1 MPSTP
6 SASFVSTGSLPPAEQ
21 VQQWVDEAHERF
33 RGSGDGE
40 VSDVYPSLARMPAD
54 LLGISL
60 VGASGRVFEAGA
72 ADHPFTIMSV
82 SKPFVLALVCERIG
96 ADQAIELLG
105 ADATGQPFNSLA
117 AIEAG
122 AGITNPMV
130 NSGAIA
136 TTSLTPGAGVE
147 DRWSFLREGL
157 ERFTGRALTLDDDVH
172 TCAMETNTR
181 NRSIAA
187 LLETYGTI
195 SGDPA
200 AALDLYT
207 RQCSLLVTARDLA
220 VMGATLADGG
230 VNPVTGLRVVSAETC
245 HHVLAL
251 MLTAGM
257 YETSGRWLAAVGL
270 PAKSG
275 IGGGIVTV
283 SPGKGGLGTFA
294 PRLDRAGNSVQGQEV
309 ARYLSARLGL
319 DLLASAPAAREA

>member
-1 MPSTP
+1 MTRE
-6 SASFVSTGSLPPAEQ
+6 SAPFVSTGSLPPAGQ
-21 VQQWVDEAHERF
+21 VQQRVDEAHERF
-33 RGSGDGE
+33 RGSGEGA
-40 VSDVYPSLARMPAD
+40 VSDVYPSLARMPPD

-60 VGASGRVFEAGA
+60 VGAAGRVYEAGA
-72 ADHPFTIMSV
+72 ADHAFTIMSV

-96 ADQAIELLG
+96 AEQAVELLG

-147 DRWSFLREGL
+147 DRWAFLREGL
-157 ERFTGRALTLDDDVH
+157 ERFAGRALELDDEVY
-172 TCAMETNTR
+172 TCAIETNTR

-195 SGDPA
+195 SGSPA
-200 AALDLYT
+200 EALDLYT
-207 RQCSLLVTARDLA
+207 RQCTLLVTA
-220 VMGATLADGG
+220 
-230 VNPVTGLRVVSAETC
+230 
-245 HHVLAL
+245 HVLAM

-275 IGGGIVTV
+275 ISGGIVTV

-294 PRLDRAGNSVQGQEV
+294 PRLDRSGNSVQGQEV

-319 DLLASAPAAREA
+319 DLLASSPAAREA